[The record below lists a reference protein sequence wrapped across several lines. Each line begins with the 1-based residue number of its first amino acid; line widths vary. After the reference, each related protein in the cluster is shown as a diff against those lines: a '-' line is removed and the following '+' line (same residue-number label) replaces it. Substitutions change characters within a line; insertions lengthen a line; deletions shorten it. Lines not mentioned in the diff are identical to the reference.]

1 MTRHLTVA
9 DVTAVAAL
17 AFGGTPPELRTP
29 GLLESAV
36 HRPRARMFGVSA
48 YEDVYEQAGALLH
61 ALAANHPFVDGNKRT
76 AWLGAVVFLALNEVD
91 LARADQDR
99 AYDLVVSVA
108 AGRIADPAVI
118 GSALRAL

>member
-9 DVTAVAAL
+9 DVTAIAAL
-17 AFGGTPPELRTP
+17 AFGGTPPELRTA

-61 ALAANHPFVDGNKRT
+61 GVAANHPFVDGNKRT
-76 AWLGAVVFLALNEVD
+76 AWLCAVVFLALNGVD

-108 AGRIADPAVI
+108 AGQVADPAVI
-118 GSALRAL
+118 GRELRAL